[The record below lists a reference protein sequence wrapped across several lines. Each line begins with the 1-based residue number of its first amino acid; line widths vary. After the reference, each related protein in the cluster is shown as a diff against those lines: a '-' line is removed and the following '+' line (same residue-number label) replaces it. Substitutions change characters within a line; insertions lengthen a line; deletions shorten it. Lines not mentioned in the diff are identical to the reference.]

1 MVLVDK
7 GGMPAIAPMFADMGD
22 TLILSCLQGHMG
34 RAWADD
40 AVNPRAAKI
49 VSGDFCFLAGDSEY
63 GDAGALVAHIPE
75 DFCSPGLIIIPEHE
89 GWSARIE
96 EAFGARAERFIRYA
110 LHKDLSGLDD
120 ERLSRIAGQIPPEY
134 HVVPMDA
141 GLFEQT
147 RREEWSKDFCSQFKD
162 FEDYRRRGVGFVA
175 LLGDEPVSGASSYT
189 VYDSGIEIEIDT
201 KKEHRCKGLAAACA
215 ARLVLA
221 CKERGLYPNWDA
233 ANKTSLG
240 LALKLGYRFDKE
252 YPAYRITL

>member
-40 AVNPRAAKI
+40 AEKPQAAKI
-49 VSGDFCFLAGDSEY
+49 VSGDFCFLAGDSECE
-63 GDAGALVAHIPE
+63 GARELTAYIPK
-75 DFCSPGLIIIPEHE
+75 DFRSPALIIIPEHE
-89 GWSARIE
+89 GWSAQIE
-96 EAFGARAERFIRYA
+96 AAFGERAQRAIRYA

-120 ERLSRIAGQIPPEY
+120 ERLNRIADQIPPEY
-134 HVVPMDA
+134 RVIPIDA
-141 GLFEQT
+141 RLFELT

-162 FEDYRRRGVGFVA
+162 FEDYQHRGVGFVA

-252 YPAYRITL
+252 YPAYRVTL